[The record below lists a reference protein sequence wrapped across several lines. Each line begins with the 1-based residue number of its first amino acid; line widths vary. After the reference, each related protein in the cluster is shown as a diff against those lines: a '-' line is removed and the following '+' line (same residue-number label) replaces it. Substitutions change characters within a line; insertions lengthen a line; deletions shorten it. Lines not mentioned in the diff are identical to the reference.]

1 MKISVIVP
9 IYNSFEYLDK
19 CISSIIN
26 QSIGF
31 KNIELI
37 LVNDGSTDNSEKII
51 KKYTKKYK
59 NIIYIDQ
66 ANGGQANARNNG
78 LKIAS
83 GEYVSFV
90 DSDDWLNVDMYKI
103 LLENNRDF
111 DIITCDYSAVKNN
124 TYEYTSFRNC
134 FDEQKNFIIMNMG
147 PCNMIIKRSFL
158 IKTNFSFPE
167 GIIYEDLAC
176 IPVLGVKTNKIKY
189 VEKALY
195 YYNIHDNSTMKMCKY
210 SDKIEDIFK
219 SINILYD
226 KWAIYDEKKEFYSE
240 IEYIFIRRFL
250 MSASLRFIE
259 WGDPNNC
266 IEKISNEVKK
276 KFPLWMHNE
285 YYKKLPFKQK
295 IVAILSYKKKKK
307 LLMFLYKLNNKGV
320 R

>member
-124 TYEYTSFRNC
+124 TYEYNSFRNC
-134 FDEQKNFIIMNMG
+134 FDEQKNF
-147 PCNMIIKRSFL
+147 
-158 IKTNFSFPE
+158 
-167 GIIYEDLAC
+167 YEY
-176 IPVLGVKTNKIKY
+176 G
-189 VEKALY
+189 
-195 YYNIHDNSTMKMCKY
+195 SM
-210 SDKIEDIFK
+210 
-219 SINILYD
+219 
-226 KWAIYDEKKEFYSE
+226 
-240 IEYIFIRRFL
+240 
-250 MSASLRFIE
+250 
-259 WGDPNNC
+259 
-266 IEKISNEVKK
+266 
-276 KFPLWMHNE
+276 
-285 YYKKLPFKQK
+285 
-295 IVAILSYKKKKK
+295 
-307 LLMFLYKLNNKGV
+307 
-320 R
+320 